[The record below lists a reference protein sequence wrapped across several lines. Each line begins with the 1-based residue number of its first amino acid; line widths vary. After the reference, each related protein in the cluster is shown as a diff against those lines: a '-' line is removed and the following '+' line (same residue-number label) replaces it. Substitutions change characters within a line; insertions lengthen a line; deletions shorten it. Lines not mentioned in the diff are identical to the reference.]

1 MTETFD
7 LSKIRKGLQIQDEE
21 LLNKYLKEIWSDLS
35 KRTKDTTKGITKVT
49 FNKYYDLPGI
59 ISERLFSCFD
69 KDKDGILNLK
79 EFTNGMQSLFSKAES
94 FDSLA
99 KFIFNL
105 YDFNSS
111 GIIKKDDVRVV
122 LSYVPLSDSS
132 SNIKENVEL
141 VKDKFEDRVE
151 SQEQLF
157 HILNIAFKGKD
168 KMNFE
173 EYIKVVKNINSDI
186 FILLL
191 MFLLEKK
198 PFSNYS
204 IQLHSMNIES
214 PSLHLSATPQL
225 IPQQIASPSL
235 HSRFLSLKLR
245 KKKLDKNKNKG
256 LAKATNLL
264 QLYSGVDNTKVKEEK
279 KDKNKEESKDLK
291 EKRPQRRMRINLNNL
306 TDKTPGLSKNTF
318 TFGKDR
324 ENEDNKED
332 DNAQDDIE
340 EENFVRYEGY
350 VYKYS
355 QTQKK
360 MKRTYFR
367 LIGKDLYYY
376 KKKEEKNHRGMH
388 NLSGVFIKK
397 GDDFEYDGKKYLSI
411 VIVYK
416 SEKSYYFD
424 NENDFNI
431 WMEKLNAAVQNKSLF
446 DKYEVK
452 QKIGK
457 GKFGLVKFG
466 INKET
471 KQQVAIK
478 IMAKKNMDKSDLEL
492 AKVEI
497 DILKIGQHP
506 NIIKLYDIYENENY
520 IYIIMEYCSG
530 GDLLSYFE
538 HYEYELKETKVCEI
552 IHKLS
557 MAIYYLHSYG
567 IVHRDLKP
575 ENILMTDLTPE
586 ADIRLLDFGL
596 SKIVGN
602 EEKCTEP
609 YGTLSFVAPEVLQGK
624 PYDKSVDLW
633 SIGIITFLL
642 LCGYLPFDD
651 KHSEREIAR
660 QTIQDPV
667 PFESKI
673 WNKYSSE
680 AKNFVERFVREYLN
694 YLIYKF
700 LGIKSYRFK
709 DIKSGHYLIKDLE
722 QKCLLRG
729 KDLAENFAQWF
740 DELYL
745 GKYDLIPFFKVNRI
759 NDDLF
764 ELKIHVKNRESGDT
778 IIMDDLYHKDEIW
791 GLKSED
797 IGKII
802 EKQLNYAVRYMPEL
816 ENLFE
821 DEEKLESAVKAEVK
835 QLSNQLAPYK
845 RPINIV
851 VRTQTLP
858 RTATSKIKRK
868 EVKALLTEC
877 VK

>member
-1 MTETFD
+1 
-7 LSKIRKGLQIQDEE
+7 
-21 LLNKYLKEIWSDLS
+21 
-35 KRTKDTTKGITKVT
+35 
-49 FNKYYDLPGI
+49 
-59 ISERLFSCFD
+59 
-69 KDKDGILNLK
+69 
-79 EFTNGMQSLFSKAES
+79 
-94 FDSLA
+94 
-99 KFIFNL
+99 
-105 YDFNSS
+105 
-111 GIIKKDDVRVV
+111 
-122 LSYVPLSDSS
+122 
-132 SNIKENVEL
+132 
-141 VKDKFEDRVE
+141 
-151 SQEQLF
+151 
-157 HILNIAFKGKD
+157 
-168 KMNFE
+168 
-173 EYIKVVKNINSDI
+173 
-186 FILLL
+186 

-204 IQLHSMNIES
+204 IQMHSLNSES

-235 HSRFLSLKLR
+235 HSRFLSPKLR

-256 LAKATNLL
+256 LSKATNLL
-264 QLYSGVDNTKVKEEK
+264 QLYSGVDNSKVKEEK
-279 KDKNKEESKDLK
+279 KEKKNEESKDLK

-306 TDKTPGLSKNTF
+306 TDKTPELSKNTF
-318 TFGKDR
+318 TFGKDK
-324 ENEDNKED
+324 ESEGNKEEEDNPLE
-332 DNAQDDIE
+332 DIE

-397 GDDFEYDGKKYLSI
+397 GEDFEYDGKKYLSI

-424 NENDFNI
+424 NEDDFNI
-431 WMEKLNAAVQNKSLF
+431 WFEKLNAAVQNKSLF

-680 AKNFVERFVREYLN
+680 AKNFVEGLLQKKPEKRLSIKEVLEHPWIKKMDKVPNKRRDTKKES
-694 YLIYKF
+694 KF
-700 LGIKSYRFK
+700 GFY
-709 DIKSGHYLIKDLE
+709 
-722 QKCLLRG
+722 
-729 KDLAENFAQWF
+729 
-740 DELYL
+740 
-745 GKYDLIPFFKVNRI
+745 
-759 NDDLF
+759 
-764 ELKIHVKNRESGDT
+764 
-778 IIMDDLYHKDEIW
+778 
-791 GLKSED
+791 
-797 IGKII
+797 
-802 EKQLNYAVRYMPEL
+802 
-816 ENLFE
+816 
-821 DEEKLESAVKAEVK
+821 
-835 QLSNQLAPYK
+835 
-845 RPINIV
+845 
-851 VRTQTLP
+851 
-858 RTATSKIKRK
+858 TSKND
-868 EVKALLTEC
+868 
-877 VK
+877 

>member
-1 MTETFD
+1 MIETFD
-7 LSKIRKGLQIQDEE
+7 LSKIRKGLQIPDDE

-35 KRTKDTTKGITKVT
+35 KRTKDTTKDTTKGITKVT

-59 ISERLFSCFD
+59 ISEKLFSCFD
-69 KDKDGILNLK
+69 KDKDGILNLT
-79 EFTNGMQSLFSKAES
+79 EFTTGMQSLFSQNES

-105 YDFNSS
+105 YDFNST

-122 LSYVPLSDSS
+122 LSYVPLQNDIS
-132 SNIKENVEL
+132 SNIKDNVEL
-141 VKDKFEDRVE
+141 VNDKFEDRVE

-157 HILNIAFKGKD
+157 HILNIAFKNKE

-173 EYIKVVKNINSDI
+173 EYINIIKNVNSDI

-204 IQLHSMNIES
+204 IQLHSLTMES
-214 PSLHLSATPQL
+214 PHLQISATPTL
-225 IPQQIASPSL
+225 LPQNIASPSL
-235 HSRFLSLKLR
+235 HSRFLSPIL
-245 KKKLDKNKNKG
+245 KKKRLDKTKNNKG
-256 LAKATNLL
+256 LSKATNLL
-264 QLYSGVDNTKVKEEK
+264 QLYSGVDNSKTNKEEK
-279 KDKNKEESKDLK
+279 KEKKKEESKDLK
-291 EKRPQRRMRINLNNL
+291 EKRPQRRIRMNLNNL
-306 TDKTPGLSKNTF
+306 TDKTPELSKNTF
-318 TFGKDR
+318 TFGKNQ
-324 ENEDNKED
+324 ENEENKAEED
-332 DNAQDDIE
+332 MIGDIE
-340 EENFVRYEGY
+340 EEQFVRYEGY

-367 LIGKDLYYY
+367 LVGKDLYYY

-411 VIVYK
+411 VMLYK

-424 NENDFNI
+424 NEQDFNI
-431 WMEKLNAAVQNKSLF
+431 WFEKLNQAIQNKSLF
-446 DKYEVK
+446 DKYEVR

-457 GKFGLVKFG
+457 GKFGLVKCG

-538 HYEYELKETKVCEI
+538 HYEYELKETRVCEI

-575 ENILMTDLTPE
+575 ENILMTDLSPE

-673 WNKYSSE
+673 WNKYTPE
-680 AKNFVERFVREYLN
+680 AKNFVEGLLQKKPEKRFT
-694 YLIYKF
+694 
-700 LGIKSYRFK
+700 IKEILEHPWIKKMDKVPEKRK
-709 DIKSGHYLIKDLE
+709 D
-722 QKCLLRG
+722 
-729 KDLAENFAQWF
+729 N
-740 DELYL
+740 
-745 GKYDLIPFFKVNRI
+745 
-759 NDDLF
+759 
-764 ELKIHVKNRESGDT
+764 
-778 IIMDDLYHKDEIW
+778 
-791 GLKSED
+791 KSESKF
-797 IGKII
+797 GF
-802 EKQLNYAVRYMPEL
+802 Y
-816 ENLFE
+816 
-821 DEEKLESAVKAEVK
+821 
-835 QLSNQLAPYK
+835 
-845 RPINIV
+845 
-851 VRTQTLP
+851 
-858 RTATSKIKRK
+858 TSKK
-868 EVKALLTEC
+868 E
-877 VK
+877 

>member
-1 MTETFD
+1 MIETFD
-7 LSKIRKGLQIQDEE
+7 LSKIRKGLQIPDDE

-35 KRTKDTTKGITKVT
+35 KRTKDTTKDTTKGITKVT

-59 ISERLFSCFD
+59 ISEKLFSCFD
-69 KDKDGILNLK
+69 KDKDGILNLT
-79 EFTNGMQSLFSKAES
+79 EFTTGMQSLFSQNES

-105 YDFNSS
+105 YDFNST

-122 LSYVPLSDSS
+122 LSYVPLQNDIS

-141 VKDKFEDRVE
+141 VNDKFEDRVE

-157 HILNIAFKGKD
+157 HILNIAFKNKE

-173 EYIKVVKNINSDI
+173 EYINIIKNVNSDI

-204 IQLHSMNIES
+204 IQLHSLTMES
-214 PSLHLSATPQL
+214 PHLQISATPTL
-225 IPQQIASPSL
+225 LPQNIASPSL
-235 HSRFLSLKLR
+235 HSRFLSPKLKKER
-245 KKKLDKNKNKG
+245 LDKTKNNKG
-256 LAKATNLL
+256 LSKATNLL
-264 QLYSGVDNTKVKEEK
+264 QLYSGVDNSKTNKEEK
-279 KDKNKEESKDLK
+279 KEKKKEESKDLK
-291 EKRPQRRMRINLNNL
+291 EKRPQRRIRMNLNNL
-306 TDKTPGLSKNTF
+306 TDKTPELSKNTF
-318 TFGKDR
+318 TFGKNQ
-324 ENEDNKED
+324 ENEENKAEED
-332 DNAQDDIE
+332 MIGDIE
-340 EENFVRYEGY
+340 EEQFVRYEGY

-367 LIGKDLYYY
+367 LVGKDLYYY

-411 VIVYK
+411 VMLYK

-424 NENDFNI
+424 NEQDFNI
-431 WMEKLNAAVQNKSLF
+431 WFEKLNQAIQNKSLF
-446 DKYEVK
+446 DKYEVR

-457 GKFGLVKFG
+457 GKFGLVKCG

-538 HYEYELKETKVCEI
+538 HYEYELKETRVCEI

-575 ENILMTDLTPE
+575 ENILMTDLSPG

-596 SKIVGN
+596 SKIIGN

-673 WNKYSSE
+673 WNKYTPE
-680 AKNFVERFVREYLN
+680 AKNFVEGLLQKKPEKRFT
-694 YLIYKF
+694 
-700 LGIKSYRFK
+700 IKEILEHPWIKKMDKVPEKRK
-709 DIKSGHYLIKDLE
+709 D
-722 QKCLLRG
+722 
-729 KDLAENFAQWF
+729 N
-740 DELYL
+740 
-745 GKYDLIPFFKVNRI
+745 
-759 NDDLF
+759 
-764 ELKIHVKNRESGDT
+764 
-778 IIMDDLYHKDEIW
+778 
-791 GLKSED
+791 KSESKF
-797 IGKII
+797 GF
-802 EKQLNYAVRYMPEL
+802 Y
-816 ENLFE
+816 
-821 DEEKLESAVKAEVK
+821 
-835 QLSNQLAPYK
+835 
-845 RPINIV
+845 
-851 VRTQTLP
+851 
-858 RTATSKIKRK
+858 TSKK
-868 EVKALLTEC
+868 E
-877 VK
+877 

>member
-340 EENFVRYEGY
+340 EENCVRYEGY

-397 GDDFEYDGKKYLSI
+397 GDDFKYDGKKYLSI

-424 NENDFNI
+424 NEDDFNI

-452 QKIGK
+452 QKIGN

-680 AKNFVERFVREYLN
+680 AKNFVERLLQKKPEKRLT
-694 YLIYKF
+694 
-700 LGIKSYRFK
+700 IKEILEHPW
-709 DIKSGHYLIKDLE
+709 IKKMD
-722 QKCLLRG
+722 
-729 KDLAENFAQWF
+729 
-740 DELYL
+740 
-745 GKYDLIPFFKVNRI
+745 KVPNKRR
-759 NDDLF
+759 DT
-764 ELKIHVKNRESGDT
+764 KKESQFGF
-778 IIMDDLYHKDEIW
+778 Y
-791 GLKSED
+791 
-797 IGKII
+797 
-802 EKQLNYAVRYMPEL
+802 
-816 ENLFE
+816 
-821 DEEKLESAVKAEVK
+821 
-835 QLSNQLAPYK
+835 
-845 RPINIV
+845 
-851 VRTQTLP
+851 
-858 RTATSKIKRK
+858 TSKND
-868 EVKALLTEC
+868 
-877 VK
+877 

>member
-1 MTETFD
+1 MQMDTLD

-21 LLNKYLKEIWSDLS
+21 LLHKYLKEIWSDLS
-35 KRTKDTTKGITKVT
+35 KRTIENEKGLTKVT

-59 ISERLFSCFD
+59 ISERVFSCFD
-69 KDKDGILNLK
+69 KDKDGVLGLN
-79 EFTNGMQSLFSKAES
+79 EFVEGMQSLFSQAES

-105 YDFNSS
+105 YDFNST

-122 LSYVPLSDSS
+122 LSYVPLQKTDTTT
-132 SNIKENVEL
+132 V
-141 VKDKFEDRVE
+141 VKDNIEIVEDNFDDRVE

-157 HILNIAFKGKD
+157 HILNIAFKK
-168 KMNFE
+168 KEEMNFE
-173 EYIKVVKNINSDI
+173 EYINVVKNVNSDI

-198 PFSNYS
+198 PFSSYS
-204 IQLHSMNIES
+204 IQVY
-214 PSLHLSATPQL
+214 SLNAEKPKVNVSNTPKL
-225 IPQQIASPSL
+225 EPQRIASPSL
-235 HSRFLSLKLR
+235 QSRFISPKLR
-245 KKKLDKNKNKG
+245 KKNLDKNRKKGLTEAANLLQMYSGVDTSKNKNK
-256 LAKATNLL
+256 
-264 QLYSGVDNTKVKEEK
+264 EEK
-279 KDKNKEESKDLK
+279 KNLEKKSDKK
-291 EKRPQRRMRINLNNL
+291 EKEKEKQRPQRRVRIKLDNLV
-306 TDKTPGLSKNTF
+306 DKTPELSKNTF
-318 TFGKDR
+318 TFGKNVKNDL
-324 ENEDNKED
+324 NEQNNNANNKEED
-332 DNAQDDIE
+332 DDIIDIQE
-340 EENFVRYEGY
+340 DQCVQYEGY

-355 QTQKK
+355 QSQKK
-360 MKRTYFR
+360 MKQTYFK

-376 KKKEEKNHRGMH
+376 KKKEEQNPRGMH

-397 GDDFEYDGKKYLSI
+397 GDDFEFEGKKYLSI
-411 VIVYK
+411 VILYK
-416 SEKSYYFD
+416 NEKSYFFD
-424 NENDFNI
+424 NEADFKI
-431 WMEKLNAAVQNKSLF
+431 WFEKLNQAIQNKSLF

-457 GKFGLVKFG
+457 GKFGLVKCG
-466 INKET
+466 LNKET
-471 KQQVAIK
+471 KKPVAIK

-506 NIIKLYDIYENENY
+506 NIIKLYDIYENESY

-538 HYEYELKETKVCEI
+538 YHEYELPETKVCEI

-575 ENILMTDLTPE
+575 ENILMTDLSPQ

-596 SKIVGN
+596 SKIIGN

-667 PFESKI
+667 PFEEKI
-673 WNKYSSE
+673 WERYSPE
-680 AKNFVERFVREYLN
+680 AKTFVDGLLQKKPEKRYS
-694 YLIYKF
+694 
-700 LGIKSYRFK
+700 IKEVLEHPWIKKMDKVPEKRK
-709 DIKSGHYLIKDLE
+709 DDKNKSQFGFYT
-722 QKCLLRG
+722 
-729 KDLAENFAQWF
+729 
-740 DELYL
+740 
-745 GKYDLIPFFKVNRI
+745 
-759 NDDLF
+759 
-764 ELKIHVKNRESGDT
+764 S
-778 IIMDDLYHKDEIW
+778 
-791 GLKSED
+791 
-797 IGKII
+797 
-802 EKQLNYAVRYMPEL
+802 
-816 ENLFE
+816 
-821 DEEKLESAVKAEVK
+821 KAE
-835 QLSNQLAPYK
+835 
-845 RPINIV
+845 
-851 VRTQTLP
+851 
-858 RTATSKIKRK
+858 
-868 EVKALLTEC
+868 
-877 VK
+877 

>member
-397 GDDFEYDGKKYLSI
+397 GDDFKYDGKKYLSI

-424 NENDFNI
+424 NEDDFNI

-452 QKIGK
+452 QKIGN

-680 AKNFVERFVREYLN
+680 AKNFVEGLLQKKPEKRLT
-694 YLIYKF
+694 
-700 LGIKSYRFK
+700 IKEILEHPW
-709 DIKSGHYLIKDLE
+709 IKKMD
-722 QKCLLRG
+722 
-729 KDLAENFAQWF
+729 
-740 DELYL
+740 
-745 GKYDLIPFFKVNRI
+745 KVPNKRR
-759 NDDLF
+759 DT
-764 ELKIHVKNRESGDT
+764 KKESQFGF
-778 IIMDDLYHKDEIW
+778 Y
-791 GLKSED
+791 
-797 IGKII
+797 
-802 EKQLNYAVRYMPEL
+802 
-816 ENLFE
+816 
-821 DEEKLESAVKAEVK
+821 
-835 QLSNQLAPYK
+835 
-845 RPINIV
+845 
-851 VRTQTLP
+851 
-858 RTATSKIKRK
+858 TSKND
-868 EVKALLTEC
+868 
-877 VK
+877 

>member
-1 MTETFD
+1 M
-7 LSKIRKGLQIQDEE
+7 
-21 LLNKYLKEIWSDLS
+21 
-35 KRTKDTTKGITKVT
+35 
-49 FNKYYDLPGI
+49 
-59 ISERLFSCFD
+59 
-69 KDKDGILNLK
+69 
-79 EFTNGMQSLFSKAES
+79 
-94 FDSLA
+94 
-99 KFIFNL
+99 
-105 YDFNSS
+105 
-111 GIIKKDDVRVV
+111 
-122 LSYVPLSDSS
+122 SDSS
-132 SNIKENVEL
+132 SNVKENVEL

-157 HILNIAFKGKD
+157 HILNIAFKGKE

-173 EYIKVVKNINSDI
+173 EYINVVKNVNSDI

-204 IQLHSMNIES
+204 IQLHSLNSES

-235 HSRFLSLKLR
+235 HSQFLSPKLR
-245 KKKLDKNKNKG
+245 KKKSDKNKNKG
-256 LAKATNLL
+256 LSKATNLL
-264 QLYSGVDNTKVKEEK
+264 QLYSGVDNSKVKEEK
-279 KDKNKEESKDLK
+279 KEKKNEESKDLK

-306 TDKTPGLSKNTF
+306 TDKTPELSKNTF
-318 TFGKDR
+318 TFGKDK
-324 ENEDNKED
+324 ESEGNKEEEDNPLE
-332 DNAQDDIE
+332 DIE

-397 GDDFEYDGKKYLSI
+397 GEDLEYDGKKYLSI

-424 NENDFNI
+424 NEDDFNI
-431 WMEKLNAAVQNKSLF
+431 WFEKLNAAVQNKSLF

-680 AKNFVERFVREYLN
+680 AKNFVEGL
-694 YLIYKF
+694 L
-700 LGIKSYRFK
+700 
-709 DIKSGHYLIKDLE
+709 
-722 QKCLLRG
+722 QK
-729 KDLAENFAQWF
+729 K
-740 DELYL
+740 
-745 GKYDLIPFFKVNRI
+745 P
-759 NDDLF
+759 
-764 ELKIHVKNRESGDT
+764 
-778 IIMDDLYHKDEIW
+778 
-791 GLKSED
+791 
-797 IGKII
+797 
-802 EKQLNYAVRYMPEL
+802 EKR
-816 ENLFE
+816 
-821 DEEKLESAVKAEVK
+821 
-835 QLSNQLAPYK
+835 LS
-845 RPINIV
+845 I
-851 VRTQTLP
+851 
-858 RTATSKIKRK
+858 K
-868 EVKALLTEC
+868 EVLEHPWIKKMDKVPNKRRDTKKES
-877 VK
+877 KFGFYTSRND

>member
-1 MTETFD
+1 MSETLD
-7 LSKIRKGLQIQDEE
+7 LSKVRKSLQIRDEE

-35 KRTKDTTKGITKVT
+35 KRTKDVTKGITKVT

-59 ISERLFSCFD
+59 ISERLFACFD
-69 KDKDGILNLK
+69 KDKDGILNLT
-79 EFTNGMQSLFSKAES
+79 EFTTGMQSLFSQAES

-105 YDFNSS
+105 YDFNST

-132 SNIKENVEL
+132 SNIKENIEL
-141 VKDKFEDRVE
+141 VQDKFEDRVE

-157 HILNIAFKGKD
+157 HILNIAFKNKD

-173 EYIKVVKNINSDI
+173 EYINVIKNVNSYI

-204 IQLHSMNIES
+204 IELHSLTFES
-214 PSLHLSATPQL
+214 PNIHVSATPTL
-225 IPQQIASPSL
+225 LPQQIASPSL
-235 HSRFLSLKLR
+235 HSRFLSPKLK
-245 KKKLDKNKNKG
+245 KKKLDKNKNNKG
-256 LAKATNLL
+256 LSKATNLL
-264 QLYSGVDNTKVKEEK
+264 QLYSGVDNSKKKEEVK
-279 KDKNKEESKDLK
+279 QEKDESKDLK

-306 TDKTPGLSKNTF
+306 TDKTPELSKNTF
-318 TFGKDR
+318 LFSQQKESE
-324 ENEDNKED
+324 ENKEELEDNFQE
-332 DNAQDDIE
+332 AIE
-340 EENFVRYEGY
+340 EDQCVRYEGY
-350 VYKYS
+350 VCKYS

-397 GDDFEYDGKKYLSI
+397 GEDFEYDGKKYLSI
-411 VIVYK
+411 VILYK
-416 SEKSYYFD
+416 TEKSYYFD
-424 NENDFNI
+424 NEEDFNK
-431 WMEKLNAAVQNKSLF
+431 WFEKLNLAVQNKSLF

-457 GKFGLVKFG
+457 GKFGLVKCG

-471 KQQVAIK
+471 NKQVAIK
-478 IMAKKNMDKSDLEL
+478 ITAKKNMDKSDLEL

-497 DILKIGQHP
+497 DILKISQHP

-538 HYEYELKETKVCEI
+538 YYEYQLKETKVCEI

-557 MAIYYLHSYG
+557 MAIYFLHSYG

-596 SKIVGN
+596 SKIIGN

-667 PFESKI
+667 PFENKI
-673 WNKYSSE
+673 WSKYTPE
-680 AKNFVERFVREYLN
+680 ARTFVEGLLQKKPEKRYSIKELLEHPWIKKMDKVPNKRTDSKN
-694 YLIYKF
+694 ANKF
-700 LGIKSYRFK
+700 GY
-709 DIKSGHYLIKDLE
+709 Y
-722 QKCLLRG
+722 
-729 KDLAENFAQWF
+729 
-740 DELYL
+740 
-745 GKYDLIPFFKVNRI
+745 
-759 NDDLF
+759 
-764 ELKIHVKNRESGDT
+764 
-778 IIMDDLYHKDEIW
+778 
-791 GLKSED
+791 
-797 IGKII
+797 
-802 EKQLNYAVRYMPEL
+802 
-816 ENLFE
+816 
-821 DEEKLESAVKAEVK
+821 
-835 QLSNQLAPYK
+835 
-845 RPINIV
+845 
-851 VRTQTLP
+851 
-858 RTATSKIKRK
+858 TSKN
-868 EVKALLTEC
+868 E
-877 VK
+877 

>member
-1 MTETFD
+1 MSETLD
-7 LSKIRKGLQIQDEE
+7 LSKVRKSLQIRDEE

-35 KRTKDTTKGITKVT
+35 KRTKDVTKGITKVT

-59 ISERLFSCFD
+59 ISERLFACFD
-69 KDKDGILNLK
+69 KDKDGILNLT
-79 EFTNGMQSLFSKAES
+79 EFTTGMQSLFSQAES

-105 YDFNSS
+105 YDFNST

-132 SNIKENVEL
+132 SNIKENIEL
-141 VKDKFEDRVE
+141 VQDKFEDRVE

-157 HILNIAFKGKD
+157 HILNIAFKNKD

-173 EYIKVVKNINSDI
+173 EYINVIKNVNSYI

-204 IQLHSMNIES
+204 IELHSLTFES
-214 PSLHLSATPQL
+214 PNIHVSATPTL
-225 IPQQIASPSL
+225 LPQQIASPSL
-235 HSRFLSLKLR
+235 HSRFLSPKLK
-245 KKKLDKNKNKG
+245 KKKLDKNKNNKG
-256 LAKATNLL
+256 LSKATNLL
-264 QLYSGVDNTKVKEEK
+264 QLYSGVDNSKKKEEVK
-279 KDKNKEESKDLK
+279 QEKDESKDLK

-306 TDKTPGLSKNTF
+306 TDKTPELSKNTF
-318 TFGKDR
+318 LFSQQKESE
-324 ENEDNKED
+324 ENKEELEDNFQE
-332 DNAQDDIE
+332 AIE
-340 EENFVRYEGY
+340 EDQCVRYEGY
-350 VYKYS
+350 VCKYS

-397 GDDFEYDGKKYLSI
+397 GEDFEYDGKKYLSI
-411 VIVYK
+411 VILYK
-416 SEKSYYFD
+416 TEKSYYFD
-424 NENDFNI
+424 NEEDFNK
-431 WMEKLNAAVQNKSLF
+431 WFEKLNLAVQNKSLF

-457 GKFGLVKFG
+457 GKFGLVKCG

-471 KQQVAIK
+471 NKQVAIK

-497 DILKIGQHP
+497 DILKISQHP

-538 HYEYELKETKVCEI
+538 YYEYQLKETKVCEI

-557 MAIYYLHSYG
+557 MAIYFLHSYG

-596 SKIVGN
+596 SKIIGN

-667 PFESKI
+667 PFENKI
-673 WNKYSSE
+673 WNKYSPE
-680 AKNFVERFVREYLN
+680 ARTFVEGLLQKKPEKRYSIKELLEHPWIKKMDKVPNKRRDSKN
-694 YLIYKF
+694 ANKF
-700 LGIKSYRFK
+700 GY
-709 DIKSGHYLIKDLE
+709 Y
-722 QKCLLRG
+722 
-729 KDLAENFAQWF
+729 
-740 DELYL
+740 
-745 GKYDLIPFFKVNRI
+745 
-759 NDDLF
+759 
-764 ELKIHVKNRESGDT
+764 
-778 IIMDDLYHKDEIW
+778 
-791 GLKSED
+791 
-797 IGKII
+797 
-802 EKQLNYAVRYMPEL
+802 
-816 ENLFE
+816 
-821 DEEKLESAVKAEVK
+821 
-835 QLSNQLAPYK
+835 
-845 RPINIV
+845 
-851 VRTQTLP
+851 
-858 RTATSKIKRK
+858 TSKN
-868 EVKALLTEC
+868 E
-877 VK
+877 

>member
-1 MTETFD
+1 MSVETLD

-21 LLNKYLKEIWSDLS
+21 LLHKYLKEIWSDLS
-35 KRTKDTTKGITKVT
+35 KRSKDTTKGITRVT

-59 ISERLFSCFD
+59 ISERIFSCFD
-69 KDKDGILNLK
+69 ADKDGILSLN
-79 EFTNGMQSLFSKAES
+79 EFVNGMQSLFSQAES

-105 YDFNSS
+105 YDFNST

-122 LSYVPLSDSS
+122 LSYVPLQRRESS
-132 SNIKENVEL
+132 TIIKDNIEIVE
-141 VKDKFEDRVE
+141 DKFEDRVE

-157 HILNIAFKGKD
+157 HLLNIAFKD
-168 KMNFE
+168 KEEMNFE
-173 EYIKVVKNINSDI
+173 EYIKVVKNVNSDI
-186 FILLL
+186 FILIL

-198 PFSNYS
+198 PFSSYS
-204 IQLHSMNIES
+204 IQIYSLTSDAPNI
-214 PSLHLSATPQL
+214 PPNQTPTL
-225 IPQQIASPSL
+225 LPERIASPSL
-235 HSRFLSLKLR
+235 QSRFVSPKL
-245 KKKLDKNKNKG
+245 KKKTLDKNKKKFAG
-256 LAKATNLL
+256 KANIL
-264 QLYSGVDNTKVKEEK
+264 QLYSGVDPNKNAKNEDKDKDKKTKEEN
-279 KDKNKEESKDLK
+279 KDKDKERQ
-291 EKRPQRRMRINLNNL
+291 RPQRRVRIKLDNLA
-306 TDKTPGLSKNTF
+306 DRTPELSKNTF
-318 TFGKDR
+318 TFGKNANTSSKSTAI
-324 ENEDNKED
+324 EETKD
-332 DNAQDDIE
+332 DDDDIFDIQE
-340 EENFVRYEGY
+340 EQYVQYEGY

-360 MKRTYFR
+360 MKKTYFK

-397 GDDFEYDGKKYLSI
+397 GEDFEYEGKKYLSI
-411 VIVYK
+411 VILYK

-424 NENDFNI
+424 NEEDFNI
-431 WMEKLNAAVQNKSLF
+431 WFQKLNAAIQNKSLF

-457 GKFGLVKFG
+457 GKFGLVKCG

-471 KQQVAIK
+471 KMPVAIK

-538 HYEYELKETKVCEI
+538 YHEYELPESKVCEI

-575 ENILMTDLTPE
+575 ENILMTDISDT

-667 PFESKI
+667 PYEKKI
-673 WNKYSSE
+673 WDKYSPE
-680 AKNFVERFVREYLN
+680 AKAFVDGLLQKKPEKRYT
-694 YLIYKF
+694 
-700 LGIKSYRFK
+700 IKEVLEHPWIKKMDKVPEKRK
-709 DIKSGHYLIKDLE
+709 DTKNKSQFGFY
-722 QKCLLRG
+722 
-729 KDLAENFAQWF
+729 
-740 DELYL
+740 
-745 GKYDLIPFFKVNRI
+745 
-759 NDDLF
+759 
-764 ELKIHVKNRESGDT
+764 
-778 IIMDDLYHKDEIW
+778 
-791 GLKSED
+791 
-797 IGKII
+797 
-802 EKQLNYAVRYMPEL
+802 
-816 ENLFE
+816 
-821 DEEKLESAVKAEVK
+821 
-835 QLSNQLAPYK
+835 
-845 RPINIV
+845 
-851 VRTQTLP
+851 
-858 RTATSKIKRK
+858 TSK
-868 EVKALLTEC
+868 EE
-877 VK
+877 

>member
-1 MTETFD
+1 MSETLD
-7 LSKIRKGLQIQDEE
+7 LSKVRKSLQIQDEE

-35 KRTKDTTKGITKVT
+35 KRTKDVAKGITKVT
-49 FNKYYDLPGI
+49 FNKYYELPGI
-59 ISERLFSCFD
+59 ISERLFACFD
-69 KDKDGILNLK
+69 KDKDGILNLT
-79 EFTNGMQSLFSKAES
+79 EFTTGMLSLFSQGES

-105 YDFNSS
+105 YDFNST

-132 SNIKENVEL
+132 SNAKENIEL

-157 HILNIAFKGKD
+157 HILNIAFKNKE

-173 EYIKVVKNINSDI
+173 EYINVIKNVNSDI

-204 IQLHSMNIES
+204 IQLHSLTFES
-214 PSLHLSATPQL
+214 PNIHVSATPTL
-225 IPQQIASPSL
+225 IPEQIASPSL
-235 HSRFLSLKLR
+235 HSRFLSPKLR
-245 KKKLDKNKNKG
+245 KKKLEKNKNNKG
-256 LAKATNLL
+256 LSKATNLL
-264 QLYSGVDNTKVKEEK
+264 QLYSGVDNSKKKEEK
-279 KDKNKEESKDLK
+279 KPEKEESKDLK
-291 EKRPQRRMRINLNNL
+291 EKRPQRRMRINLTNL
-306 TDKTPGLSKNTF
+306 TDKTPELSQNTF
-318 TFGKDR
+318 TFSQQK
-324 ENEDNKED
+324 ENEENKEEVD
-332 DNAQDDIE
+332 DNIQEAIE
-340 EENFVRYEGY
+340 EDQCVRYEGY

-360 MKRTYFR
+360 MKKTYFR

-397 GDDFEYDGKKYLSI
+397 GEDFEYDGKKYMSI

-416 SEKSYYFD
+416 TEKSYYFD
-424 NENDFNI
+424 NEEDFNK
-431 WMEKLNAAVQNKSLF
+431 WFEKLNLAVQNKSLF
-446 DKYEVK
+446 DKYEVR

-457 GKFGLVKFG
+457 GKFGLVKSG

-471 KQQVAIK
+471 HKQVAIK

-538 HYEYELKETKVCEI
+538 YHEYELPESKVCEI

-575 ENILMTDLTPE
+575 ENILMTDISDT

-596 SKIVGN
+596 SKIIGN

-667 PFESKI
+667 PYEKKI
-673 WNKYSSE
+673 WDKYSPE
-680 AKNFVERFVREYLN
+680 AKAFVDGLLQKKPEKRYT
-694 YLIYKF
+694 
-700 LGIKSYRFK
+700 IKEVLEHPWIKKMDKVPEKRK
-709 DIKSGHYLIKDLE
+709 DTKNKSQFGFY
-722 QKCLLRG
+722 
-729 KDLAENFAQWF
+729 
-740 DELYL
+740 
-745 GKYDLIPFFKVNRI
+745 
-759 NDDLF
+759 
-764 ELKIHVKNRESGDT
+764 
-778 IIMDDLYHKDEIW
+778 
-791 GLKSED
+791 
-797 IGKII
+797 
-802 EKQLNYAVRYMPEL
+802 
-816 ENLFE
+816 
-821 DEEKLESAVKAEVK
+821 
-835 QLSNQLAPYK
+835 
-845 RPINIV
+845 
-851 VRTQTLP
+851 
-858 RTATSKIKRK
+858 TSK
-868 EVKALLTEC
+868 EG
-877 VK
+877 

>member
-1 MTETFD
+1 MQVDTLD

-21 LLNKYLKEIWSDLS
+21 LLHKYLKEIWSDLS
-35 KRTKDTTKGITKVT
+35 KRSVENSKGITKVT

-59 ISERLFSCFD
+59 ISERMFAYFD
-69 KDKDGILNLK
+69 KDKDGALSLN
-79 EFTNGMQSLFSKAES
+79 EFVNGMKSLFSQEES

-105 YDFNSS
+105 YDFNST

-122 LSYVPLSDSS
+122 LSYVPLQRNDTSTAIKD
-132 SNIKENVEL
+132 NIEIVE
-141 VKDKFEDRVE
+141 DKFEDRVE
-151 SQEQLF
+151 SQEELF
-157 HILNIAFKGKD
+157 HILNIAFKKKD
-168 KMNFE
+168 EMNFE
-173 EYIKVVKNINSDI
+173 EYLNVIKNVNSDI

-198 PFSNYS
+198 PFSSYS
-204 IQLHSMNIES
+204 IQLYALNPDTVKPES
-214 PSLHLSATPQL
+214 STPKL
-225 IPQQIASPSL
+225 EPQRIASPSL
-235 HSRFLSLKLR
+235 KSRFLSPKLKN
-245 KKKLDKNKNKG
+245 KKLDSSKKKG
-256 LAKATNLL
+256 LSQAANLL
-264 QLYSGVDNTKVKEEK
+264 QLYSGVDINKNIKEKEKEKEKAKK
-279 KDKNKEESKDLK
+279 KDETKEGKP
-291 EKRPQRRMRINLNNL
+291 RPQRRVRIKLDNLA
-306 TDKTPGLSKNTF
+306 DKTPELSKNTF
-318 TFGKDR
+318 TFGKNVKND
-324 ENEDNKED
+324 ESITTESKDDDDDLFDIQED
-332 DNAQDDIE
+332 QC
-340 EENFVRYEGY
+340 VQYEGY

-355 QTQKK
+355 QSQKK
-360 MKRTYFR
+360 IKKTYFK

-388 NLSGVFIKK
+388 NLSGVFIKR
-397 GDDFEYDGKKYLSI
+397 GEDFEFEGKKYYSI
-411 VIVYK
+411 VILYK
-416 SEKSYYFD
+416 NEKSYYFD
-424 NENDFNI
+424 NEKDFNI
-431 WMEKLNAAVQNKSLF
+431 WYEKLNLAIQNKSLF

-457 GKFGLVKFG
+457 GKFGLVKCG

-471 KQQVAIK
+471 KKPVAIK

-538 HYEYELKETKVCEI
+538 YHEYELPETKVCEI

-575 ENILMTDLTPE
+575 ENILMTDLSMQ

-602 EEKCTEP
+602 DEKCTEP

-633 SIGIITFLL
+633 SIGIIAFLL

-667 PFESKI
+667 PFEEKI
-673 WNKYSSE
+673 WSKYSPE
-680 AKNFVERFVREYLN
+680 AKSFVDGLLQKKPEKRYT
-694 YLIYKF
+694 
-700 LGIKSYRFK
+700 IKEVLEHPW
-709 DIKSGHYLIKDLE
+709 IKKMD
-722 QKCLLRG
+722 
-729 KDLAENFAQWF
+729 
-740 DELYL
+740 
-745 GKYDLIPFFKVNRI
+745 KV
-759 NDDLF
+759 
-764 ELKIHVKNRESGDT
+764 
-778 IIMDDLYHKDEIW
+778 
-791 GLKSED
+791 
-797 IGKII
+797 
-802 EKQLNYAVRYMPEL
+802 PE
-816 ENLFE
+816 
-821 DEEKLESAVKAEVK
+821 
-835 QLSNQLAPYK
+835 
-845 RPINIV
+845 
-851 VRTQTLP
+851 
-858 RTATSKIKRK
+858 KRK
-868 EVKALLTEC
+868 ENKNKSQFGTYTSKEE
-877 VK
+877 

>member
-1 MTETFD
+1 MQVDTLD

-21 LLNKYLKEIWSDLS
+21 LLHKYLKEIWSDLS
-35 KRTKDTTKGITKVT
+35 KRTIENSKGITKVT

-59 ISERLFSCFD
+59 ISERMFAYFD
-69 KDKDGILNLK
+69 KDKDGALSLN
-79 EFTNGMQSLFSKAES
+79 EFVNGMQSLFSQEES

-105 YDFNSS
+105 YDFNST

-122 LSYVPLSDSS
+122 LSYVPLQRNDTTTVIKD
-132 SNIKENVEL
+132 NIEIVE
-141 VKDKFEDRVE
+141 DKFEDRVE

-157 HILNIAFKGKD
+157 HILNIAFKNKEE
-168 KMNFE
+168 MNFE
-173 EYIKVVKNINSDI
+173 EYINVIKNVNSDI

-198 PFSNYS
+198 PFSSYS
-204 IQLHSMNIES
+204 IQLYALNPDTSKLVSN
-214 PSLHLSATPQL
+214 TPKLQ
-225 IPQQIASPSL
+225 PQKIASPSL
-235 HSRFLSLKLR
+235 QSRFLSPKLKN
-245 KKKLDKNKNKG
+245 KKLDNTKKTG
-256 LAKATNLL
+256 LSQAANLL
-264 QLYSGVDNTKVKEEK
+264 QLYSGVDPNKNKKEKEEK
-279 KDKNKEESKDLK
+279 EKEKAKDKKKDETK
-291 EKRPQRRMRINLNNL
+291 DGKPRPQRRVRIKLDNLA
-306 TDKTPGLSKNTF
+306 DKTPELSKNTF
-318 TFGKDR
+318 TFGKNVK
-324 ENEDNKED
+324 NEEKTTTTTETKDED
-332 DNAQDDIE
+332 DDLFDIQE
-340 EENFVRYEGY
+340 DQCVQYEGY

-355 QTQKK
+355 QSQKK
-360 MKRTYFR
+360 IKKTYFK
-367 LIGKDLYYY
+367 LVGKDLYYY

-388 NLSGVFIKK
+388 NLSGVFIKR
-397 GDDFEYDGKKYLSI
+397 GEDFEFEGKKYYSI
-411 VIVYK
+411 VILYK
-416 SEKSYYFD
+416 NEKAYYFD

-431 WMEKLNAAVQNKSLF
+431 WFEKLNLAIQNKSLF

-457 GKFGLVKFG
+457 GKFGLVKCG

-471 KQQVAIK
+471 KKPVAIK

-538 HYEYELKETKVCEI
+538 YHEYELPETKVCEI

-575 ENILMTDLTPE
+575 ENILMTDLSMQ

-602 EEKCTEP
+602 DEKCTEP

-651 KHSEREIAR
+651 KHSEKEIAR

-667 PFESKI
+667 PFEEKI
-673 WNKYSSE
+673 WSKYSPE
-680 AKNFVERFVREYLN
+680 AKTFVDGLLQKKPEKRYT
-694 YLIYKF
+694 
-700 LGIKSYRFK
+700 IKEILEHPW
-709 DIKSGHYLIKDLE
+709 IKKMD
-722 QKCLLRG
+722 
-729 KDLAENFAQWF
+729 
-740 DELYL
+740 
-745 GKYDLIPFFKVNRI
+745 KV
-759 NDDLF
+759 
-764 ELKIHVKNRESGDT
+764 
-778 IIMDDLYHKDEIW
+778 
-791 GLKSED
+791 
-797 IGKII
+797 
-802 EKQLNYAVRYMPEL
+802 PE
-816 ENLFE
+816 
-821 DEEKLESAVKAEVK
+821 
-835 QLSNQLAPYK
+835 
-845 RPINIV
+845 
-851 VRTQTLP
+851 
-858 RTATSKIKRK
+858 KRK
-868 EVKALLTEC
+868 ENKSKSQFGTYTSKAE
-877 VK
+877 

>member
-1 MTETFD
+1 MSETLD
-7 LSKIRKGLQIQDEE
+7 LSKVRKSLQIRDEE

-35 KRTKDTTKGITKVT
+35 KRTKDVTKGITKVT

-59 ISERLFSCFD
+59 ISERLFACFD
-69 KDKDGILNLK
+69 KDKDGILNLT
-79 EFTNGMQSLFSKAES
+79 EFTTGMQSLFSQAES

-105 YDFNSS
+105 YDFNST

-132 SNIKENVEL
+132 SNIKENIEL
-141 VKDKFEDRVE
+141 VQDKFEDRVE

-157 HILNIAFKGKD
+157 HILNIAFKNKD

-173 EYIKVVKNINSDI
+173 EYINVIKNVNSYI

-204 IQLHSMNIES
+204 IELHSLTFES
-214 PSLHLSATPQL
+214 PNIHVSATPTL
-225 IPQQIASPSL
+225 LPQQIASPSL
-235 HSRFLSLKLR
+235 HSRFLSPKLK
-245 KKKLDKNKNKG
+245 KKKLDKNKNNKG
-256 LAKATNLL
+256 LSKATNLL
-264 QLYSGVDNTKVKEEK
+264 QLYSGVDNSKKKEEVK
-279 KDKNKEESKDLK
+279 QEKDESKDLK

-306 TDKTPGLSKNTF
+306 TDKTPELSKNTF
-318 TFGKDR
+318 TFSQQKESE
-324 ENEDNKED
+324 ENKEELEDNFQQ
-332 DNAQDDIE
+332 AIE
-340 EENFVRYEGY
+340 EDQCVRYEGY

-355 QTQKK
+355 QTKKK

-397 GDDFEYDGKKYLSI
+397 GEDFEYDGKKYLSI
-411 VIVYK
+411 VILYK
-416 SEKSYYFD
+416 TEKSYYFD
-424 NENDFNI
+424 NEEDFNK
-431 WMEKLNAAVQNKSLF
+431 WFEKLNLAVQNKSLF

-457 GKFGLVKFG
+457 GKFGLVKCG

-471 KQQVAIK
+471 NKQVAIK

-497 DILKIGQHP
+497 DILKISQHP

-538 HYEYELKETKVCEI
+538 YYEYQLKETKVCEI

-557 MAIYYLHSYG
+557 MAIYFLHSYG

-596 SKIVGN
+596 SKIIGN

-642 LCGYLPFDD
+642 LC
-651 KHSEREIAR
+651 
-660 QTIQDPV
+660 
-667 PFESKI
+667 
-673 WNKYSSE
+673 
-680 AKNFVERFVREYLN
+680 
-694 YLIYKF
+694 
-700 LGIKSYRFK
+700 
-709 DIKSGHYLIKDLE
+709 
-722 QKCLLRG
+722 
-729 KDLAENFAQWF
+729 
-740 DELYL
+740 
-745 GKYDLIPFFKVNRI
+745 
-759 NDDLF
+759 
-764 ELKIHVKNRESGDT
+764 
-778 IIMDDLYHKDEIW
+778 
-791 GLKSED
+791 
-797 IGKII
+797 
-802 EKQLNYAVRYMPEL
+802 
-816 ENLFE
+816 
-821 DEEKLESAVKAEVK
+821 
-835 QLSNQLAPYK
+835 
-845 RPINIV
+845 
-851 VRTQTLP
+851 
-858 RTATSKIKRK
+858 
-868 EVKALLTEC
+868 
-877 VK
+877 

>member
-1 MTETFD
+1 MSETLD
-7 LSKIRKGLQIQDEE
+7 LSKVRKSLQIRDEE

-35 KRTKDTTKGITKVT
+35 KRTKDVTKGITKVT

-59 ISERLFSCFD
+59 ISERLFACFD
-69 KDKDGILNLK
+69 KDKDGILNLT
-79 EFTNGMQSLFSKAES
+79 EFTTGMQSLFSQAES

-105 YDFNSS
+105 YDFNST

-132 SNIKENVEL
+132 SNIKENIEL
-141 VKDKFEDRVE
+141 VQDKFEDRVE

-157 HILNIAFKGKD
+157 HILNIAFKNKD

-173 EYIKVVKNINSDI
+173 EYINVIKNVNSYI

-204 IQLHSMNIES
+204 IELHSLTFES
-214 PSLHLSATPQL
+214 PNIHVSATPTL
-225 IPQQIASPSL
+225 LPQQIASPSL
-235 HSRFLSLKLR
+235 HSRFLSPKLK
-245 KKKLDKNKNKG
+245 KKKLDKNKNNKG
-256 LAKATNLL
+256 LSKATNLL
-264 QLYSGVDNTKVKEEK
+264 QLYSGVDNSKKKEEVK
-279 KDKNKEESKDLK
+279 QEKDESKDLK

-306 TDKTPGLSKNTF
+306 TDKTPELSKNTF
-318 TFGKDR
+318 TFSQQKESE
-324 ENEDNKED
+324 ENKEELEDNFQE
-332 DNAQDDIE
+332 AIE
-340 EENFVRYEGY
+340 EDQCVRYEGY

-397 GDDFEYDGKKYLSI
+397 GEDFEYDGKKYLSI
-411 VIVYK
+411 VILYK
-416 SEKSYYFD
+416 TEKSYYFD
-424 NENDFNI
+424 NEEDFNK
-431 WMEKLNAAVQNKSLF
+431 WFEKLNLAVQNKSLF

-457 GKFGLVKFG
+457 GKFGLVKCG

-471 KQQVAIK
+471 NKQVAIK

-497 DILKIGQHP
+497 DILKISQHP

-538 HYEYELKETKVCEI
+538 YYEYQLKETKVCEI

-557 MAIYYLHSYG
+557 MAIYFLHSYG

-596 SKIVGN
+596 SKIIGN

-609 YGTLSFVAPEVLQGK
+609 YGTLSFVAPEVLQRK

-667 PFESKI
+667 PFENKI
-673 WNKYSSE
+673 WSKYTPE
-680 AKNFVERFVREYLN
+680 ARTFVEGLLQKKPEKRYSIKELLEHPWIKKMDKVPNKRRDSKN
-694 YLIYKF
+694 ANKF
-700 LGIKSYRFK
+700 GY
-709 DIKSGHYLIKDLE
+709 Y
-722 QKCLLRG
+722 
-729 KDLAENFAQWF
+729 
-740 DELYL
+740 
-745 GKYDLIPFFKVNRI
+745 
-759 NDDLF
+759 
-764 ELKIHVKNRESGDT
+764 
-778 IIMDDLYHKDEIW
+778 
-791 GLKSED
+791 
-797 IGKII
+797 
-802 EKQLNYAVRYMPEL
+802 
-816 ENLFE
+816 
-821 DEEKLESAVKAEVK
+821 
-835 QLSNQLAPYK
+835 
-845 RPINIV
+845 
-851 VRTQTLP
+851 
-858 RTATSKIKRK
+858 TSKND
-868 EVKALLTEC
+868 
-877 VK
+877 

>member
-69 KDKDGILNLK
+69 KDKDGILNLT
-79 EFTNGMQSLFSKAES
+79 EFTTGMQSLFSQAES

-105 YDFNSS
+105 YDFNST

-132 SNIKENVEL
+132 SNVKENVEL

-157 HILNIAFKGKD
+157 HILNIAFKGKE

-173 EYIKVVKNINSDI
+173 EYINVVKNVNSDI

-204 IQLHSMNIES
+204 IQLHSLNSES

-235 HSRFLSLKLR
+235 HSQFLSPKLR
-245 KKKLDKNKNKG
+245 KKKSDKNKNKG
-256 LAKATNLL
+256 LSKATNLL
-264 QLYSGVDNTKVKEEK
+264 QLYSGVDNSKVKEEK
-279 KDKNKEESKDLK
+279 KEKKNEESKDLK

-306 TDKTPGLSKNTF
+306 TDKTPELSKNTF
-318 TFGKDR
+318 TFGKDK
-324 ENEDNKED
+324 ESEGNKEEEDNPLE
-332 DNAQDDIE
+332 DIE

-397 GDDFEYDGKKYLSI
+397 GEDLEYDGKKYLSI

-424 NENDFNI
+424 NEDDFNI
-431 WMEKLNAAVQNKSLF
+431 WFEKLNAAVQNKSLF

-538 HYEYELKETKVCEI
+538 HYDYELKETKVCEI

-673 WNKYSSE
+673 WSKYSSE
-680 AKNFVERFVREYLN
+680 AKNFVEGL
-694 YLIYKF
+694 L
-700 LGIKSYRFK
+700 
-709 DIKSGHYLIKDLE
+709 
-722 QKCLLRG
+722 QK
-729 KDLAENFAQWF
+729 K
-740 DELYL
+740 
-745 GKYDLIPFFKVNRI
+745 P
-759 NDDLF
+759 
-764 ELKIHVKNRESGDT
+764 
-778 IIMDDLYHKDEIW
+778 
-791 GLKSED
+791 
-797 IGKII
+797 
-802 EKQLNYAVRYMPEL
+802 EKR
-816 ENLFE
+816 
-821 DEEKLESAVKAEVK
+821 
-835 QLSNQLAPYK
+835 LS
-845 RPINIV
+845 I
-851 VRTQTLP
+851 
-858 RTATSKIKRK
+858 K
-868 EVKALLTEC
+868 EVLEHPWIKKMDKVPNKRRDTKKES
-877 VK
+877 KFGFYTSRND

>member
-1 MTETFD
+1 MIETFD
-7 LSKIRKGLQIQDEE
+7 LSKIRKGLQIPDDE

-35 KRTKDTTKGITKVT
+35 KRTKDTTKDTTKGITKVT

-59 ISERLFSCFD
+59 ISEKLFSCFD
-69 KDKDGILNLK
+69 KDKDGILNLT
-79 EFTNGMQSLFSKAES
+79 EFTTGMQSLFSQNES

-105 YDFNSS
+105 YDFNST

-122 LSYVPLSDSS
+122 LSYVPLQNDIS
-132 SNIKENVEL
+132 SNIKDNVEL
-141 VKDKFEDRVE
+141 VNDKFEDRVE

-157 HILNIAFKGKD
+157 HILNIAFKNKE

-173 EYIKVVKNINSDI
+173 EYINIIKNVNSDI

-204 IQLHSMNIES
+204 IQLHSLTMES
-214 PSLHLSATPQL
+214 PHLQISATPTL
-225 IPQQIASPSL
+225 LPQNIASPSL
-235 HSRFLSLKLR
+235 HSRFLSPKLKKER
-245 KKKLDKNKNKG
+245 LDKTKNNKG
-256 LAKATNLL
+256 LSKATNLL
-264 QLYSGVDNTKVKEEK
+264 QLYSGVDNSKTNKEEK
-279 KDKNKEESKDLK
+279 KEKKKEESKDLK
-291 EKRPQRRMRINLNNL
+291 EKRPQRRIRMNLNNL
-306 TDKTPGLSKNTF
+306 TDKTPELSKNTF
-318 TFGKDR
+318 TFGKNQ
-324 ENEDNKED
+324 ENEENKAEED
-332 DNAQDDIE
+332 MIGDIE
-340 EENFVRYEGY
+340 EEQFVRYEGY

-367 LIGKDLYYY
+367 LVGKDLYYY

-411 VIVYK
+411 VMLYK

-424 NENDFNI
+424 NEQDFNI
-431 WMEKLNAAVQNKSLF
+431 WFEKLNQAIQNKSLF
-446 DKYEVK
+446 DKYEVR

-457 GKFGLVKFG
+457 GKFGLVKCG

-538 HYEYELKETKVCEI
+538 HYEYELKETRVCEI

-575 ENILMTDLTPE
+575 ENILMTDLSPG

-596 SKIVGN
+596 SKIIGN

-673 WNKYSSE
+673 WNKYTPE
-680 AKNFVERFVREYLN
+680 AKNFVEGLLQKKPEKRFT
-694 YLIYKF
+694 
-700 LGIKSYRFK
+700 IKEILEHPWIKKMDKVPEKRK
-709 DIKSGHYLIKDLE
+709 D
-722 QKCLLRG
+722 
-729 KDLAENFAQWF
+729 N
-740 DELYL
+740 
-745 GKYDLIPFFKVNRI
+745 
-759 NDDLF
+759 
-764 ELKIHVKNRESGDT
+764 
-778 IIMDDLYHKDEIW
+778 
-791 GLKSED
+791 KSESKF
-797 IGKII
+797 GF
-802 EKQLNYAVRYMPEL
+802 Y
-816 ENLFE
+816 
-821 DEEKLESAVKAEVK
+821 
-835 QLSNQLAPYK
+835 
-845 RPINIV
+845 
-851 VRTQTLP
+851 
-858 RTATSKIKRK
+858 TSKK
-868 EVKALLTEC
+868 E
-877 VK
+877 

>member
-1 MTETFD
+1 MIETFD
-7 LSKIRKGLQIQDEE
+7 LSKIRKGLQIPDDE

-35 KRTKDTTKGITKVT
+35 KRTKDTTKDTTKGITKVT

-59 ISERLFSCFD
+59 ISEKLFSCFD
-69 KDKDGILNLK
+69 KDKDGILNLT
-79 EFTNGMQSLFSKAES
+79 EFTTGMQSLFSQNES

-105 YDFNSS
+105 YDFNST

-122 LSYVPLSDSS
+122 LSYVPLQNDIS
-132 SNIKENVEL
+132 SNIKDNVEL
-141 VKDKFEDRVE
+141 VNDKFEDRVE

-157 HILNIAFKGKD
+157 HILNIAFKNKE

-173 EYIKVVKNINSDI
+173 EYINIIKNVNSDI

-204 IQLHSMNIES
+204 IQLHSLTMES
-214 PSLHLSATPQL
+214 PHLQISATPTL
-225 IPQQIASPSL
+225 LPQNIASPSL
-235 HSRFLSLKLR
+235 HSRFLSPKLKKER
-245 KKKLDKNKNKG
+245 LDKTKNNKG
-256 LAKATNLL
+256 LSKATNLL
-264 QLYSGVDNTKVKEEK
+264 QLYSGVDNSKTNKEMK
-279 KDKNKEESKDLK
+279 KEESKDLK
-291 EKRPQRRMRINLNNL
+291 EKRPQRRIRMNLNNL
-306 TDKTPGLSKNTF
+306 TDKTPELSKNTF
-318 TFGKDR
+318 TFGKNQ
-324 ENEDNKED
+324 ENEENKAEED
-332 DNAQDDIE
+332 MIGDIE
-340 EENFVRYEGY
+340 EEQFVRYEGY

-367 LIGKDLYYY
+367 LVGKDLYYY

-411 VIVYK
+411 IILYK

-424 NENDFNI
+424 NEQDFNI
-431 WMEKLNAAVQNKSLF
+431 WFEKLNQAIQNKSLF
-446 DKYEVK
+446 DKYEVR

-457 GKFGLVKFG
+457 GKFGLVKCG

-538 HYEYELKETKVCEI
+538 HYEYELKETRVCEI

-575 ENILMTDLTPE
+575 ENILMTDLSPE

-596 SKIVGN
+596 SKIIGN

-673 WNKYSSE
+673 WNKYTPE
-680 AKNFVERFVREYLN
+680 AKNFVEGLLQKKPEKRFT
-694 YLIYKF
+694 
-700 LGIKSYRFK
+700 IKEILEHPWIKKMDKVPEKRK
-709 DIKSGHYLIKDLE
+709 D
-722 QKCLLRG
+722 
-729 KDLAENFAQWF
+729 N
-740 DELYL
+740 
-745 GKYDLIPFFKVNRI
+745 
-759 NDDLF
+759 
-764 ELKIHVKNRESGDT
+764 
-778 IIMDDLYHKDEIW
+778 
-791 GLKSED
+791 KSESKF
-797 IGKII
+797 GF
-802 EKQLNYAVRYMPEL
+802 Y
-816 ENLFE
+816 
-821 DEEKLESAVKAEVK
+821 
-835 QLSNQLAPYK
+835 
-845 RPINIV
+845 
-851 VRTQTLP
+851 
-858 RTATSKIKRK
+858 TSKK
-868 EVKALLTEC
+868 E
-877 VK
+877 

>member
-1 MTETFD
+1 MSETLD
-7 LSKIRKGLQIQDEE
+7 LSKVRKSLQIQDEE

-35 KRTKDTTKGITKVT
+35 KRTKDVAKGITKVT
-49 FNKYYDLPGI
+49 FNKYYELPGI
-59 ISERLFSCFD
+59 ISERLFACFD
-69 KDKDGILNLK
+69 KDKDGILNLT
-79 EFTNGMQSLFSKAES
+79 EFTTGMLSLFSQGES

-105 YDFNSS
+105 YDFNST

-132 SNIKENVEL
+132 SNAKENIEL

-157 HILNIAFKGKD
+157 HILNIAFKNKE

-173 EYIKVVKNINSDI
+173 EYINVIKNVNSDI

-204 IQLHSMNIES
+204 IQLHSLTFES
-214 PSLHLSATPQL
+214 PNIHVSATPTL
-225 IPQQIASPSL
+225 IPEQIASPSL
-235 HSRFLSLKLR
+235 HSRFLSPKLR
-245 KKKLDKNKNKG
+245 KKKLEKNKNNKG
-256 LAKATNLL
+256 LSKATNLL
-264 QLYSGVDNTKVKEEK
+264 QLYSGVDNSKKKEEK
-279 KDKNKEESKDLK
+279 KTEKEESKDLK
-291 EKRPQRRMRINLNNL
+291 EKRPQRRMRINLTNL
-306 TDKTPGLSKNTF
+306 TDKTPELSQNTF
-318 TFGKDR
+318 TFSQQK
-324 ENEDNKED
+324 ENEENKEEVD
-332 DNAQDDIE
+332 DNIQEAIE
-340 EENFVRYEGY
+340 EDQCVRYEGY

-360 MKRTYFR
+360 MKKTYFR

-397 GDDFEYDGKKYLSI
+397 GEDFEYDGKKYMSI

-416 SEKSYYFD
+416 TEKSYYFD
-424 NENDFNI
+424 NEEDFNK
-431 WMEKLNAAVQNKSLF
+431 WFEKLNLAVQNKSLF
-446 DKYEVK
+446 DKYEVR

-457 GKFGLVKFG
+457 GKFGLVKSG

-471 KQQVAIK
+471 HKQVAIK

-497 DILKIGQHP
+497 DILKISQHP

-538 HYEYELKETKVCEI
+538 YYEYELKETKVCEI

-557 MAIYYLHSYG
+557 MAIYFLHSYG

-596 SKIVGN
+596 SKIIGN

-642 LCGYLPFDD
+642 LCGYLPFDY

-673 WNKYSSE
+673 WNKYSPE
-680 AKNFVERFVREYLN
+680 ARTFVE
-694 YLIYKF
+694 
-700 LGIKSYRFK
+700 G
-709 DIKSGHYLIKDLE
+709 
-722 QKCLLRG
+722 LL
-729 KDLAENFAQWF
+729 
-740 DELYL
+740 
-745 GKYDLIPFFKVNRI
+745 
-759 NDDLF
+759 
-764 ELKIHVKNRESGDT
+764 H
-778 IIMDDLYHKDEIW
+778 
-791 GLKSED
+791 
-797 IGKII
+797 
-802 EKQLNYAVRYMPEL
+802 
-816 ENLFE
+816 
-821 DEEKLESAVKAEVK
+821 
-835 QLSNQLAPYK
+835 K
-845 RPINIV
+845 RPEKRYSIKEVLEHPWIKKMDKVPNK
-851 VRTQTLP
+851 R
-858 RTATSKIKRK
+858 RDSKNANKFGYYTSKND
-868 EVKALLTEC
+868 
-877 VK
+877 